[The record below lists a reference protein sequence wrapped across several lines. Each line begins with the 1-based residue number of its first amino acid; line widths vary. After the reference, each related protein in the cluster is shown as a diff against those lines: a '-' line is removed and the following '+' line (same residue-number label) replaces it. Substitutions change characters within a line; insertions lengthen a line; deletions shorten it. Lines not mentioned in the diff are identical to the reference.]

1 MGKLKAA
8 FTSTSVVQAIRKES
22 LHSNESIEGTK
33 QTIAKSSSIPA
44 AQVIKRESFSGECTS
59 LKRNRFKKIHIIPSQ
74 NYFISVDS
82 N

>member
-8 FTSTSVVQAIRKES
+8 FNSTSVVQAIRKES
-22 LHSNESIEGTK
+22 LSNESIEGTK
-33 QTIAKSSSIPA
+33 QTISKSTSIPA

-82 N
+82 T

>member
-8 FTSTSVVQAIRKES
+8 FNSTSVVQAIRKES
-22 LHSNESIEGTK
+22 LSNESIEGTK
-33 QTIAKSSSIPA
+33 QAIAKSSSIPA

-82 N
+82 T